1 MGCAFIEGLQ
11 GDDPTYRK
19 LDATIKHFAVHSGPE
34 STRHEANVEIDRET
48 MDDTYLWAF
57 RYCIEHA
64 DPSAVMGAYNR
75 VNGEPCCGSET
86 LLKKILRMNGITA
99 AMSYPTAVQSTI
111 SMQIIMSPLP
121 RQKAPRWR
129 SITAASSTAG
139 QHSVHLDRQSKRG

>member
-1 MGCAFIEGLQ
+1 MT
-11 GDDPTYRK
+11 PTYRK

-75 VNGEPCCGSET
+75 INGEPCCGSET
-86 LLKKILRMNGITA
+86 LLKKILRDEWDI
-99 AMSYPTAVQSTI
+99 
-111 SMQIIMSPLP
+111 P
-121 RQKAPRWR
+121 RLCRFRLRRDQRY
-129 SITAASSTAG
+129 
-139 QHSVHLDRQSKRG
+139 Q